1 MPGRLVT
8 CLVVVLV
15 AAGCMP
21 VVAPVGQAGPGAGPG
36 AGPELVIDVANASNR
51 DLSVGYEFQHPSM
64 SGEGEGFAPRCA
76 RMSIGFG
83 EIAGTY
89 AIRVDGETVFEGEV
103 APELPSDGFFV
114 VRLRVDPDGVVT
126 ADQPGWTRIA
136 PETVEQRLQGC
147 G

>member
-1 MPGRLVT
+1 MLGRLVT

-21 VVAPVGQAGPGAGPG
+21 VVAPVGQAGPGAGPL
-36 AGPELVIDVANASNR
+36 LVIDVANASNR
-51 DLSVGYEFQHPSM
+51 DLSVGYEFQHPSL
-64 SGEGEGFAPRCA
+64 SGEGEGLAPRCG

-103 APELPSDGFFV
+103 APGLPSDGFFV
-114 VRLRVDPDGVVT
+114 VRLRVDADGLVT
-126 ADQPGWTRIA
+126 ADQPGWTRIP
-136 PETVEQRLQGC
+136 PETVDQRFQGC